1 MPEVVITRLLAL
13 AAAVAALA
21 GAAVQAKGPFPVDR
35 VPAAIPAGG
44 VNVTGVLVLLPPTS
58 MNGVISSSRA
68 IISSSRAMRL
78 AAKNADPGVW
88 QFARTQ
94 LAVIRG
100 PVTVAPDGQHSSWAT
115 LRDEPAWIVTYTAS
129 RPQHVGFGPGEAKGV
144 KHMSVV
150 LDARDGRYVRG
161 IYTS

>member
-1 MPEVVITRLLAL
+1 MPEVIISRLLAL

-21 GAAVQAKGPFPVDR
+21 GAAAQAKGPFPVDR

-44 VNVTGVLVLLPPTS
+44 VNITGVLVLLPATS
-58 MNGVISSSRA
+58 IRGLISSTQA
-68 IISSSRAMRL
+68 IRL

-88 QFARTQ
+88 RHARTQ

-100 PVTVAPDGQHSSWAT
+100 PVTVAPDGQHSSWVT
-115 LRDEPAWIVTYTAS
+115 LKDEPAWIVTYTAS
-129 RPQHVGFGPGEAKGV
+129 QPQRVGFGPGEAKGV